1 MLGDGSV
8 GRAFSAC
15 EGCAGLFLQDGR
27 ACMVVVVARGSA
39 CRGESHRKTVICDAF
54 TKKSKTFVLLLCL
67 ARDNVCCSFIFTL

>member
-8 GRAFSAC
+8 GRAFSAWR
-15 EGCAGLFLQDGR
+15 GLCGFVLAR
-27 ACMVVVVARGSA
+27 WACMVVVARGSA

-67 ARDNVCCSFIFTL
+67 ARDNACCSFILTL